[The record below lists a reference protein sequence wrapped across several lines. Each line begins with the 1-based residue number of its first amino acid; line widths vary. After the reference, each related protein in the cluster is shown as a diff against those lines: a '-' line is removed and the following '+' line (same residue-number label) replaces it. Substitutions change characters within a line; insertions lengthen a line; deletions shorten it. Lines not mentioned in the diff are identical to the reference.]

1 MLRYYLFKQW
11 QQLLDF
17 SNKCSLFIN
26 LTFLGCWIIHV
37 LSIEYQSKEYDPEIP
52 IHMLLRSK
60 FWGVDFLFWGTGSC
74 SVTLNSQS
82 SCLSFLSAVTI
93 DMCQYPR
100 LNFKSL
106 SISKSCHGLIWKNRH
121 HRYHKTNRKIKIV
134 SEIQLAKQKT
144 KGKPVK

>member
-37 LSIEYQSKEYDPEIP
+37 LSIEYQNKEYDPEIS

-60 FWGVDFLFWGTGSC
+60 FWGVDFIFILRD
-74 SVTLNSQS
+74 SVLLRNLELTILLSQFS
-82 SCLSFLSAVTI
+82 ECCDHRHVPLSQAKFQVTK
-93 DMCQYPR
+93 Y
-100 LNFKSL
+100 
-106 SISKSCHGLIWKNRH
+106 
-121 HRYHKTNRKIKIV
+121 
-134 SEIQLAKQKT
+134 
-144 KGKPVK
+144 